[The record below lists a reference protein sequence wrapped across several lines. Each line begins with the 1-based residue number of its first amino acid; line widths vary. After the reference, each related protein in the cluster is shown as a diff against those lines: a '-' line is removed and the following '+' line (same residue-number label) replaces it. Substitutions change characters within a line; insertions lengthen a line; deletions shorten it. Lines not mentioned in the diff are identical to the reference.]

1 MTDQPLDPADAALV
15 AALREDAVEGDLLTL
30 PELAQ
35 QAQVSLPLLEALVR
49 EGLLTP
55 RATGPIRLTL
65 RDAQTVRAGLALVDA
80 GLPLDEL
87 LELARRTDDAMRAVA
102 EHAVELFLRFVR
114 DPVRGTSPD
123 EDEAA
128 DRLVTAFHTMLP
140 ATEQLV
146 GQHFRQLLIA
156 QARAR
161 LEQELAQEAQA
172 GER

>member
-65 RDAQTVRAGLALVDA
+65 RDAQTVRAGLDLVDA